1 MFGAM
6 KRDFIQKT
14 NRLRRWQSSVPKNH
28 LPRVRIQASFIL
40 KAEGMWLIVAIL
52 SLCSWYYSHRSGHNV
67 PINLQLNKRYS
78 LFCSFLKKC
87 SIIKSQSLE
96 NGLSCVFQ
104 ATGNVLL
111 QRCKPA
117 CLSTGNREQRLELKE
132 QTQCGVRLVQCY
144 THWAERDPAHLL
156 QP

>member
-28 LPRVRIQASFIL
+28 LPRVRFQASFIL

-67 PINLQLNKRYS
+67 PIYLQLNKRYS
-78 LFCSFLKKC
+78 LFCSFLRKC

>member
-1 MFGAM
+1 MADCCNLG
-6 KRDFIQKT
+6 
-14 NRLRRWQSSVPKNH
+14 
-28 LPRVRIQASFIL
+28 
-40 KAEGMWLIVAIL
+40 
-52 SLCSWYYSHRSGHNV
+52 LCSWYYYHRSGHNV

-144 THWAERDPAHLL
+144 THWAERDPAQSTAAVGDWDGALEASWKL
-156 QP
+156 Q